1 MSGDGWD
8 SMSHAQIVG
17 KLSELK
23 PDNAFNLAQK
33 WSDIYTKVS
42 DAAEHYRSA
51 DTKMSQIWTGE
62 GPDAARMAFRDK
74 YTELQSDEGIPAKAG
89 KLQNALFQDGACL
102 TNAGYVP
109 QAYPVPPDSTDKDAK
124 QKLLEAVRAEAQR
137 LYTEPLDVTRPEVD
151 PTQQGSSA
159 EELKSWGVDPAS
171 VKDAADGL
179 QRGCIWKGDGWV
191 LQQLVNNHTISD
203 YLNPDNYPDS
213 QPLTV
218 AGLQGS
224 VDRGQQK
231 GTTFCSV
238 QIPSQK
244 AVVATLVSVRDR
256 RAEQAIPDACTKAI
270 AIAADTATK
279 LPK

>member
-1 MSGDGWD
+1 M
-8 SMSHAQIVG
+8 
-17 KLSELK
+17 
-23 PDNAFNLAQK
+23 
-33 WSDIYTKVS
+33 KV
-42 DAAEHYRSA
+42 
-51 DTKMSQIWTGE
+51 I
-62 GPDAARMAFRDK
+62 
-74 YTELQSDEGIPAKAG
+74 
-89 KLQNALFQDGACL
+89 ACL
-102 TNAGYVP
+102 TLCAAAFTVASCDGVVGGDAITKSSSSPSHPANSSATVSNSLSAP
-109 QAYPVPPDSTDKDAK
+109 HSPPDPNTDG
-124 QKLLEAVRAEAQR
+124 
-137 LYTEPLDVTRPEVD
+137 TTFD
-151 PTQQGSSA
+151 PCLAYSA

-244 AVVATLVSVRDR
+244 AVIATLVSVRDR
-256 RAEQAIPDACTKAI
+256 QAEQAIPDACTKAI